1 VTAVNDTPTATDN
14 TITINED
21 SSKTFSVTD
30 FGFNDIDGNSL
41 QSIKITQLPTAGT
54 LQLNGNNVTLNQ
66 IITAADIPNL
76 VFTPVANANGTGYA
90 NFKFTVNDGTADSI
104 TTNTITVNV
113 TAVNDTPTATDNTIT
128 INEDS
133 SKTFSVT
140 DFGFNDID
148 GNNLQSIKITQLPTA
163 GTLQLN
169 GNNVTLNQIITA
181 ADIPNLVFTPVAN
194 ANGTG
199 YANFKFTVNDG
210 TADSTTTNTITVN
223 VTSAPEFSIT
233 SASATEGNSITFTVT
248 RTGDAQANQNVTL
261 ATSIGSSDTASAND
275 FTAKTETLT
284 FAQGETEKTFTVETA
299 EDSQLEDN
307 ETFTVNLSSAT
318 NGANISSIN
327 GTAKGTINDD
337 DIALVPII
345 NNNIFTLRGT
355 GETVRLKVTLISNSS
370 NVVNELGIFSTDD
383 NEGTIRRDDG
393 ISIKPGQQGYREAA
407 LERAKNQGESVF
419 SAIANLP
426 DLFKTEI
433 QTNNLIR
440 ILEFDSGTN
449 LQFFLVTNG
458 TIDGFRSGVIS
469 NSNVIFA
476 DFSTQKITQE
486 NQSYILSWKES
497 STAAEFN
504 SLVVRIE
511 STQDP
516 LEIGTAQ
523 KEESQAE
530 IIDLTG
536 IRDQG
541 ILMVKANFS
550 VFREALFDNEVYFY
564 KVDNSEGKIGTLTA
578 TAANR
583 ANYLQAAINNIISN
597 LGNGEII
604 KFSVDNQKKFTD
616 STTIATGSIL
626 VPMIIVNGTLSQLTD
641 NITSNDPQVYFPY
654 LGLNSDGADHIRL
667 LGNNIFGFED
677 LPNGGDLDYNDIIIK
692 MNFTQIV

>member
-30 FGFNDIDGNSL
+30 FGFNDIDGNS
-41 QSIKITQLPTAGT
+41 
-54 LQLNGNNVTLNQ
+54 
-66 IITAADIPNL
+66 
-76 VFTPVANANGTGYA
+76 
-90 NFKFTVNDGTADSI
+90 
-104 TTNTITVNV
+104 
-113 TAVNDTPTATDNTIT
+113 
-128 INEDS
+128 
-133 SKTFSVT
+133 
-140 DFGFNDID
+140 
-148 GNNLQSIKITQLPTA
+148 LQSIKITQLPTA

-318 NGANISSIN
+318 NGATISPIN

-345 NNNIFTLRGT
+345 NNNIFTLRGI